1 MDPKI
6 KVERTN
12 DTLKQEGGK
21 IKYIQKD
28 SIPALLSDLCIDD
41 LTARRLQND
50 HLAIG
55 GSSIQ
60 HYPSSEAIIREGD
73 SAVKLLN
80 GLLFFFFKPKLKC
93 VFVNRG

>member
-1 MDPKI
+1 M

-12 DTLKQEGGK
+12 DMLKQEGGK

-41 LTARRLQND
+41 LTARSLQND

-55 GSSIQ
+55 RPASNIIQ
-60 HYPSSEAIIREGD
+60 VQRLSLGRETTQ
-73 SAVKLLN
+73 
-80 GLLFFFFKPKLKC
+80 
-93 VFVNRG
+93 

>member
-1 MDPKI
+1 MTRWSRK
-6 KVERTN
+6 
-12 DTLKQEGGK
+12 GGK

-28 SIPALLSDLCIDD
+28 SIPALLSDLRIED

-55 GSSIQ
+55 VGGRSIQ

-73 SAVKLLN
+73 NAVELLN
-80 GLLFFFFKPKLKC
+80 GLLF
-93 VFVNRG
+93 